1 MNFFDVLLI
10 NPITNILFLFYKGF
24 EILHIPGTLGFAI
37 IAATVAIRLAVN
49 PLMKHQIE
57 QSAKMQE
64 LQPLI
69 SKLQKKYKDEPAKL
83 QAAQMELYKEK
94 KINPGLGCLMLI
106 IQMPLFIG
114 LYTALS
120 QAVVNGTAQKVIDGL
135 NARFYF
141 SFLHITRM
149 DVSFFGFQL
158 DQHPSAWQKL
168 GWWYLIIPVV
178 TGGLQLLQSY
188 LTLKST
194 TSAKKE
200 EPKSV
205 DGKEEKKEPDMAV
218 TMQKQ
223 MMIIFPLMIGWMSFN
238 FPVGLALYWNIFTLF
253 GVWQYWQQ
261 LKKKPAQEVVSRKAK
276 VEIKSKAASLK

>member
-1 MNFFDVLLI
+1 MNIFDLLLI
-10 NPITNILFLFYKGF
+10 NPITNILFAFYKVF
-24 EILHIPGTLGFAI
+24 DLLHIPGTLGLSI
-37 IAATVAIRLAVN
+37 VAATVAIRLAVN

-83 QAAQMELYKEK
+83 QKAQMELYKEK

-120 QAVVNGTAQKVIDGL
+120 QVVTNGTAQKVIDGI

-141 SFLHITRM
+141 PFMEITKL
-149 DVSFFGFQL
+149 DTSFFGFQL

-168 GWWYLIIPVV
+168 GWWYLTIPVI

-194 TSAKKE
+194 TNAKKE
-200 EPKSV
+200 EPKKELV
-205 DGKEEKKEPDMAV
+205 KTADGKEEKKEPDMAV

-261 LKKKPAQEVVSRKAK
+261 LKKKSPVAVKKVLAAK
-276 VEIKSKAASLK
+276 K